1 MPFPELRIFG
11 VAGLPEV
18 HEGDDVGAMVA
29 KAAAGGGSPI
39 EAGDVVVV
47 TQKIVS
53 KAEGRV
59 VVLSTVTPSA
69 FAEQI
74 AERYD
79 KDPRLVEVVLRES
92 SRVVRMDQGVIIT
105 ETRHGFICANSG
117 VDQSNVETHGEVA
130 LLPVDPDES
139 ASAIRAAIA
148 REAGAEVAV
157 IISDTFGRPWRE
169 GCTDVAIGVAGMG
182 PLVDYRGVTDPA
194 GHELRA
200 TVIAV
205 ADELASAAELVMGKL
220 DRVPAA
226 IVRGY
231 VYQPGEAGAS
241 ALVRPPE
248 GDLFR

>member
-1 MPFPELRIFG
+1 MPVHELRIFG
-11 VAGLPEV
+11 VTGLPEV

-29 KAAAGGGSPI
+29 KGAAGGGSPI

-59 VVLSTVTPSA
+59 VLLSDVTPSA

-139 ASAIRAAIA
+139 ASAIMAAIA
-148 REAGAEVAV
+148 REAGADVAV

-169 GCTDVAIGVAGMG
+169 GCTDVAIGVAGMD
-182 PLVDYRGVTDPA
+182 PLVDYRGVSDPA

-200 TVIAV
+200 TVIAA
-205 ADELASAAELVMGKL
+205 ADELAAAADLVMGKL

-231 VYQPGEAGAS
+231 VYQPGDAGAS

>member
-1 MPFPELRIFG
+1 M
-11 VAGLPEV
+11 A
-18 HEGDDVGAMVA
+18 
-29 KAAAGGGSPI
+29 
-39 EAGDVVVV
+39 
-47 TQKIVS
+47 
-53 KAEGRV
+53 
-59 VVLSTVTPSA
+59 LSDVTPSG
-69 FAEQI
+69 FAERI
-74 AERYD
+74 AARYD

-105 ETRHGFICANSG
+105 ETRHGFICANAG

-130 LLPVDPDES
+130 LLPLDPD
-139 ASAIRAAIA
+139 ASAAAIRDAIA

-169 GCTDVAIGVAGMG
+169 GCTDVAVGVAGMEA
-182 PLVDYRGVTDPA
+182 LVDYRGVTDPA

-200 TVIAV
+200 TVVAV
-205 ADELASAAELVMGKL
+205 ADELAAAADLVMGKL

-231 VYQPGEAGAS
+231 VYQPGETGAS

>member
-1 MPFPELRIFG
+1 MRATTWAPWSQRPPPAGAAQLRR
-11 VAGLPEV
+11 
-18 HEGDDVGAMVA
+18 
-29 KAAAGGGSPI
+29 
-39 EAGDVVVV
+39 GDVVVV

-53 KAEGRV
+53 KAEGQ
-59 VVLSTVTPSA
+59 VVLLSDVTPSA

-139 ASAIRAAIA
+139 ASAIMAAIA
-148 REAGAEVAV
+148 REAGADIAV

-169 GCTDVAIGVAGMG
+169 GCTDVAIGVAGMD
-182 PLVDYRGVTDPA
+182 PLVDYRGVSDPA

-200 TVIAV
+200 TVIAA

-231 VYQPGEAGAS
+231 AYEPGGAGAS

>member
-1 MPFPELRIFG
+1 
-11 VAGLPEV
+11 
-18 HEGDDVGAMVA
+18 
-29 KAAAGGGSPI
+29 
-39 EAGDVVVV
+39 
-47 TQKIVS
+47 
-53 KAEGRV
+53 
-59 VVLSTVTPSA
+59 
-69 FAEQI
+69 
-74 AERYD
+74 
-79 KDPRLVEVVLRES
+79 
-92 SRVVRMDQGVIIT
+92 MDQGVIIT

-130 LLPVDPDES
+130 LLPIDPDAS
-139 ASAIRAAIA
+139 ASAIKATIA
-148 REAGAEVAV
+148 REAGADVAV

-169 GCTDVAIGVAGMG
+169 GCTDVAIGVAGMD

-200 TVIAV
+200 TVIAA

-231 VYQPGEAGAS
+231 AYEPGDAGAS